1 MNTHP
6 NELSLALY
14 AGGELDT
21 PERSGVAAH
30 LAICGECRGT
40 IAEIENVRQLL
51 SSAFPE
57 PTHEDLQLVRKTVSD
72 RVKNSRRGRR
82 LWHWDTAVAAVAGVV
97 KICALLLNR
106 KQPDTALKQEPIQLP
121 SIRPIPRQFSDL
133 SWSATP
139 KQHRSRARGAHVQAG
154 IRAALLVTGL
164 DGSSHLKLITADPNI
179 VILLP
184 LEGETDRHEN

>member
-121 SIRPIPRQFSDL
+121 SIRPYRASSPICPGQPR
-133 SWSATP
+133 
-139 KQHRSRARGAHVQAG
+139 R
-154 IRAALLVTGL
+154 
-164 DGSSHLKLITADPNI
+164 NN
-179 VILLP
+179 
-184 LEGETDRHEN
+184 TDREPEKRTCKQVFVRHCW